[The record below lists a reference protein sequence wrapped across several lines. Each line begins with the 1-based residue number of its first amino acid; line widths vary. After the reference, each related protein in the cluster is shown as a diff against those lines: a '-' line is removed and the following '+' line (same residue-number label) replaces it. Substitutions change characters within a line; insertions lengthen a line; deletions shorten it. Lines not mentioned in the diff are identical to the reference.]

1 MGVHGLTTY
10 LREHRTNI
18 AKSLHF
24 RYDEDTLKSPVP
36 FVIDG
41 WS

>member
-10 LREHRTNI
+10 LRESKSVLSRT
-18 AKSLHF
+18 KLLSS
-24 RYDEDTLKSPVP
+24 TSSTPPVP
-36 FVIDG
+36 LAVDA

>member
-10 LREHRTNI
+10 LRENRAAI
-18 AKSLHF
+18 AKTLVFSTV
-24 RYDEDTLKSPVP
+24 YDEATP